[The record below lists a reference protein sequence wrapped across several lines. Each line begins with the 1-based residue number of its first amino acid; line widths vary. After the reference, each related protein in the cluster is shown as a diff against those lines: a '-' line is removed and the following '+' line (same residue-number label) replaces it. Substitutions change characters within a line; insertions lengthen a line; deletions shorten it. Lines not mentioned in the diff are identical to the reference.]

1 MGSRKSRGGEAS
13 ARLRKRLG
21 QVRSCEQSGE
31 TLKAYAAQHGISVH
45 ALYQAKKQARQQGLL
60 PAQGTQKAR
69 PKRAARP
76 KRSPRPRF
84 VEAIASPFDSAP
96 ALAWRLRL
104 RSGDVLESSTPLDA
118 DVTLRLIEALRARP

>member
-1 MGSRKSRGGEAS
+1 MGSKKSEIREAS
-13 ARLRKRLG
+13 ARLRKRLK
-21 QVRSCEQSGE
+21 QIRACEQSGG

-45 ALYQAKKQARQQGLL
+45 ALYQAKKQARKRGLL
-60 PAQGTQKAR
+60 PAHGSQK
-69 PKRAARP
+69 ARP

-84 VEAIASPFDSAP
+84 VQAIASPVDSAP

-118 DVTLRLIEALRARP
+118 DVTLRLIDALRDRP

>member
-1 MGSRKSRGGEAS
+1 MGSRKSGGGEAS
-13 ARLRKRLG
+13 ARLRKRLA
-21 QVRSCEQSGE
+21 QVRACEQSGE

-45 ALYQAKKQARQQGLL
+45 SLYQAKKQARKRGLL
-60 PAQGTQKAR
+60 PAYGTQKA
-69 PKRAARP
+69 RAARP
-76 KRSPRPRF
+76 KRAPRPRF
-84 VEAIASPFDSAP
+84 VEAIASPITPIDSAP